1 VKGGPPGKDDAKANL
16 RNAAAN
22 ATAAA
27 ADASAGAKDAKAAT
41 QAAAAGANGA
51 ASAAQATTADA
62 NAGAKDAK
70 AAASATQAA
79 AADTNAKGATGAAGA
94 PAAAADAKAGVAS
107 AAASAT
113 ATAADANAKLADAAA
128 SASDATTNSKAA
140 GAARGAHRGRKSRS
154 RSGDATVAG
163 APASAQSSPPAMP
176 MAIGTVRVIDGSVNY
191 ADFWIQPNFAVGIQ
205 QLNGTID
212 GLSSDPK
219 SRAKLK
225 LEGKVDR
232 YAPVSITGEL
242 NLMAATVYTDVK
254 MSFKGLELTTM
265 TPYSG
270 HFAGY
275 KIDKGKL
282 SVDLSYKVDQRKLD
296 AEQHFVID
304 QLQLGEAVESPD
316 AVHLPLKLAV
326 ALLKDRNGVI
336 DLPLPITGSLDDPQF
351 KIGPIIWH
359 ALVNLLEKAVT
370 APFAALGRLFG
381 GHGED
386 MKFIDFAPGS
396 AELDASSKQKL
407 DGLTKALQEHNQLQ
421 LDVPIVYSQELDGPV
436 LAKQKLDQKL
446 VARANGGKP
455 PKKQVAQAS
464 NKQAQVA
471 SQGADTEGASA
482 PQGANPPSPAPN
494 TPPPAPL
501 DPALANPLEHYR
513 LLLAEFQADMGKDT
527 ELPPTAAAIQN
538 AKSKKDA
545 PAVET
550 AIPEL
555 EAALV
560 GQIAIP
566 EVELQELGKKRTRA
580 IQDVLLADGGID
592 ASRVFIIN
600 APAKTDDSG
609 NVRVEMALK

>member
-1 VKGGPPGKDDAKANL
+1 
-16 RNAAAN
+16 
-22 ATAAA
+22 
-27 ADASAGAKDAKAAT
+27 
-41 QAAAAGANGA
+41 
-51 ASAAQATTADA
+51 
-62 NAGAKDAK
+62 
-70 AAASATQAA
+70 
-79 AADTNAKGATGAAGA
+79 
-94 PAAAADAKAGVAS
+94 
-107 AAASAT
+107 
-113 ATAADANAKLADAAA
+113 
-128 SASDATTNSKAA
+128 
-140 GAARGAHRGRKSRS
+140 
-154 RSGDATVAG
+154 
-163 APASAQSSPPAMP
+163 MP
-176 MAIGTVRVIDGSVNY
+176 MSIGSVRVIDGSVNY

-219 SRAKLK
+219 SRAKVK

-232 YAPVSITGEL
+232 YAPVNINGEL
-242 NLMAATVYTDVK
+242 NLMAATVYTDIK

-282 SVDLSYKVDQRKLD
+282 SVDLSYKVDQRKLN

-370 APFAALGRLFG
+370 APFAAIGRLFG

-407 DGLTKALQEHNQLQ
+407 DGLTKALQEHTQLQ
-421 LDVPIVYSQELDGPV
+421 LDVPLVYSPELDGPV

-446 VARANGGKP
+446 IARAHGDKP

-464 NKQAQVA
+464 NRPATPDKGPDATQGTAALASASQVATSQGASQSQGAGAVASA
-471 SQGADTEGASA
+471 SQGAA
-482 PQGANPPSPAPN
+482 PQSTAPN
-494 TPPPAPL
+494 TPPPAPPAPV

-513 LLLAEFQADMGKDT
+513 LLLAEFQAEMGKDT

-538 AKSKKDA
+538 AKNTKDA

-555 EAALV
+555 EAALI
-560 GQIAIP
+560 GQI
-566 EVELQELGKKRTRA
+566 EVPDVEQQALGKRRTRA

>member
-1 VKGGPPGKDDAKANL
+1 
-16 RNAAAN
+16 
-22 ATAAA
+22 
-27 ADASAGAKDAKAAT
+27 
-41 QAAAAGANGA
+41 
-51 ASAAQATTADA
+51 
-62 NAGAKDAK
+62 
-70 AAASATQAA
+70 
-79 AADTNAKGATGAAGA
+79 
-94 PAAAADAKAGVAS
+94 
-107 AAASAT
+107 
-113 ATAADANAKLADAAA
+113 
-128 SASDATTNSKAA
+128 
-140 GAARGAHRGRKSRS
+140 
-154 RSGDATVAG
+154 
-163 APASAQSSPPAMP
+163 MP
-176 MAIGTVRVIDGSVNY
+176 MTIGTVRIIDGSANY

-205 QLNGTID
+205 ALNGTVE

-219 SRAKLK
+219 SRAKVK
-225 LEGKVDR
+225 LDGKVDR
-232 YAPVSITGEL
+232 YAPVTINGEL
-242 NLMAATVYTDVK
+242 NLMSAAVYSDIK

-304 QLQLGEAVESPD
+304 QLQLGDAVDSPD
-316 AVHLPLKLAV
+316 AVHLPLKLAI

-351 KIGPIIWH
+351 KVGPIIWH

-370 APFAALGRLFG
+370 APFAAIGRLFG
-381 GHGED
+381 GHGEE

-396 AELDASSKQKL
+396 ADLDAASKEKL
-407 DGLTKALQEHNQLQ
+407 DALTKALQEHDQLK
-421 LDVPIVYSQELDGPV
+421 LDVPIVYSQDLDGPV
-436 LAKQKLDQKL
+436 LAKQELNRKL
-446 VARANGGKP
+446 VARAHGDKSPGK
-455 PKKQVAQAS
+455 KAAVAQTAGRQAS
-464 NKQAQVA
+464 DKQGGDASQPATPAVASA
-471 SQGADTEGASA
+471 SQGAGQQSPT
-482 PQGANPPSPAPN
+482 ANI
-494 TPPPAPL
+494 PPPAPL

-513 LLLAEFQADMGKDT
+513 LLLAEYQAELGKDT

-550 AIPEL
+550 AIPDL
-555 EAALV
+555 EDALV
-560 GQIAIP
+560 GQIEVP
-566 EVELQELGKKRTRA
+566 EVDLQALGKKRTRA

-600 APAKTDDSG
+600 SDSKTDDKG